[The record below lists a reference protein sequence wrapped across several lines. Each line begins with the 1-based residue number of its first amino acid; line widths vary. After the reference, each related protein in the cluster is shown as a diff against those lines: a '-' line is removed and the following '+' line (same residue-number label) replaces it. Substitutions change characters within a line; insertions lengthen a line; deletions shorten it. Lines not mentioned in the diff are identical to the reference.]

1 MNKHI
6 LKLTHNEAFVK
17 CYTTLSA
24 GEDINISLQ
33 NDLTLPTEVYVP
45 GSADID
51 EATTGSFANFSGS
64 HVFITGIWWG
74 AKDGKRVDVTRVVS
88 EGVHHNHYYLIGAG
102 HYNFKQE
109 GVADRIYA
117 HSDLRVSFIGGEGH
131 CILRLSKM
139 GWNSKIELPQ
149 FSVYD
154 DPNAVGS

>member
-17 CYTTLSA
+17 CYTILNA
-24 GEDINISLQ
+24 GEDVDISLQ

-51 EATTGSFANFSGS
+51 EAPNGGFANFSGS

-74 AKDGKRVDVTRVVS
+74 AKDGKRVDVTRLIDT
-88 EGVHHNHYYLIGAG
+88 GVHHNHYYLIGAG

-117 HSDLRVSFIGGEGH
+117 HKDLRVSFVSGEGH

-154 DPNAVGS
+154 NPNVVGS